1 MGSLVLPPNNILRT
15 AYPIKVNFCTTQQV
29 TRVPPRPA
37 PPVSERSAPQ
47 SAGQSAPP
55 SPEGPQP
62 AKRGHLERCARGGA
76 KGAMFQGRH
85 MPTYP
90 ARASTKQRLCSPHA
104 VYTRGIH
111 IYICVA
117 TSPASSCLLSALTCW
132 KTRTSPPLPRG
143 MHIGARA
150 QVRSGFGPSV
160 PPKNYTAWARMSG
173 LRYQR
178 SRKRHSLNP
187 FPSTE
192 K

>member
-55 SPEGPQP
+55 SPEGSQP
-62 AKRGHLERCARGGA
+62 AKRGHLERCARGDA
-76 KGAMFQGRH
+76 RHVPRAPYADLPSSSKHQAAPMQPTCSIYKG
-85 MPTYP
+85 Y
-90 ARASTKQRLCSPHA
+90 L
-104 VYTRGIH
+104 Y
-111 IYICVA
+111 IYMCVA